1 MTTTPI
7 TRKEISSLR
16 KYSMI
21 AIVAWTALTVL
32 SAYWNII
39 SEKKKT
45 LQLVEKEALATFNK
59 DHAFR
64 LWATKHGGVYVP
76 ISDETP
82 SNPNLAHISDRDI
95 TTPSGKNLTLMNPAY
110 MLRQVMTD
118 YNKLY
123 GIKGKIT
130 SLRYLNPINSPDAW
144 ERTALQA
151 FDRGTELVREIATLD
166 GKPYYRLIQPLFTQK
181 GCLKCHARQGYREG
195 DVRGGVATYVPM
207 TPYLKLEQSTVWN
220 LILTHIVFWLLGTL
234 FIGIIYSRSK
244 TRLNE
249 RTENEARILKLNQE
263 LEQRVVERT
272 VTLQKEIDIRE
283 QAEEALLKA
292 HGELEQRVEERTE
305 ALQKTHNQLLHAGKL
320 SAIGNLA
327 ASVAHEFNNPLQGV
341 MNVIKG
347 VQRRARLE
355 AGDQKL
361 VELAVNECYRMRDL
375 IKSLQDF
382 NRPTADRM
390 APMDMHAAIDSTL
403 LLSEADHKN
412 RGITIVKH
420 YGDSLPQIIAVG
432 DQIKQVILNLLNNGA
447 DACEGGGTIKI
458 TTEVHDTDIAFHLQ
472 DNGKGILPEDID
484 HIFEPF
490 FTTKPEVKGTGL
502 GLSVSYGIINN
513 HGGSIAVAS
522 QPGSG
527 TTFTIFLP
535 IKGPGNGK

>member
-1 MTTTPI
+1 MATTPI
-7 TRKEISSLR
+7 THKEIASLR
-16 KYSMI
+16 KYTMI
-21 AIVAWTALTVL
+21 ALVAWTSLALL
-32 SAYWNII
+32 SAYWNIA

-45 LQLVEKEALATFNK
+45 LQLVQKEALATFNK
-59 DHAFR
+59 DQAFR

-82 SNPNLAHISDRDI
+82 PNSNLAHIPDRDI

-110 MLRQVMTD
+110 MLRQVMTHYD
-118 YNKLY
+118 KLY

-130 SLRYLNPINSPDAW
+130 SLKYLNPINSPDAW
-144 ERTALQA
+144 ERKALQD
-151 FDRGTELVREIATLD
+151 FEKGTELVSKVVTLNNE
-166 GKPYYRLIQPLFTQK
+166 PYYRLIWPMITQK
-181 GCLKCHARQGYREG
+181 GCLKCHARQGYSEG
-195 DVRGGVATYVPM
+195 DVRGGIGTSVPM
-207 TPYLKLEQSTVWN
+207 TPYLELEQRTIWN
-220 LILTHIVFWLLGTL
+220 FILTHIVFWLLGTL
-234 FIGIIYSRSK
+234 FLGIIYSRSK

-249 RTENEARILKLNQE
+249 RNENEAKILKLNQA

-283 QAEEALLKA
+283 QAEEALRKA

-347 VQRRARLE
+347 VQRRAHLG

-361 VELAVNECYRMRDL
+361 VDLAINECYRMRDL

-382 NRPTADRM
+382 NRPTAGRM
-390 APMDMHAAIDSTL
+390 AIVDIHAAIDSIL
-403 LLSEADHKN
+403 LLSKTDHKN
-412 RGITIVKH
+412 RGITVEKKYVDTMPRIM
-420 YGDSLPQIIAVG
+420 AVG
-432 DQIKQVILNLLNNGA
+432 DQIKQVILNLLNNAA
-447 DACEGGGTIKI
+447 DACEGGGII
-458 TTEVHDTDIAFHLQ
+458 RISTEVHDKDIVVHLQ
-472 DNGKGILPEDID
+472 DNGKGIRTEDME

-502 GLSVSYGIINN
+502 GLSVSYGIINK
-513 HGGSIAVAS
+513 HGGTIAVTS
-522 QPGSG
+522 KPGSG
-527 TTFTIFLP
+527 TTFTITLP
-535 IKGPGNGK
+535 INGPSDV